1 MKNDAQKDRSQKVK
15 MAAEKTCLILAS
27 ASPRR
32 REMFEALGLPFRVVV
47 PRVSEVPRH
56 EETPVDFALRNSR
69 EKAHCVARGGCADL
83 SERGGCVIVAADTI
97 VVLENRILGKPESEE
112 HARAML
118 HALSGKTHEV
128 ITGLC
133 VLSVR
138 GSNVAREKTQAVRT
152 QVVFK
157 ELDADEIDAYIRTH
171 EPMDKAGAYAIQG
184 IGGFMVREIAG
195 SYTNVVGLPL
205 CELVELLE
213 KDFAFPLFG

>member
-1 MKNDAQKDRSQKVK
+1 MRNEEKKDRSLKVK
-15 MAAEKTCLILAS
+15 TPEEKPCLILAS

-32 REMFEALGLPFRVVV
+32 REMFEAMGIPFRVVV

-69 EKAHCVARGGCADL
+69 EKAHCVVRGGCADL

-97 VVLENRILGKPESEE
+97 VVLENRILGKPENEE

-118 HALSGKTHEV
+118 RALSGKPHEV

-138 GSNVAREKTQAVRT
+138 GSKVAREKARAIRT
-152 QVVFK
+152 RVVFK
-157 ELDADEIDAYIRTH
+157 ELDAGEIDAYIRTR

-184 IGGFMVREIAG
+184 VGGFMVREIAG

-213 KDFAFPLFG
+213 KEFAFPLFG